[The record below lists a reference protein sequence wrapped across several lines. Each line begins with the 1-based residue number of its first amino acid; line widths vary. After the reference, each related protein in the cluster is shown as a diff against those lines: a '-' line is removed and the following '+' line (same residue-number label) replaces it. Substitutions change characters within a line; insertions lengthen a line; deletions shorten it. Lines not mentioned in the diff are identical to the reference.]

1 MNRRKEILKFMDTQA
16 YRPLTQEELI
26 EHFLI
31 DDIEEIKDF
40 SKTLNEM
47 EEKGTIV
54 STRKMRYG
62 LPKHMNL
69 VVGRIRH
76 LSR

>member
-1 MNRRKEILKFMDTQA
+1 MKISIVRTLEDNMNRRKEILKFMDTQA

-40 SKTLNEM
+40 NKTLNEM
-47 EEKGTIV
+47 EEKGKALGV
-54 STRKMRYG
+54 SLNSTY
-62 LPKHMNL
+62 N
-69 VVGRIRH
+69 
-76 LSR
+76 